1 MWSHKY
7 DRTADFIVIEGP
19 KAGGHLG
26 FSNEQLNNT
35 ASLDFDNEITNIIEC
50 KKNMKINTPKNTCYC
65 CRWNI
70 R

>member
-50 KKNMKINTPKNTCYC
+50 KKNMKIILQKNTCYC
-65 CRWNI
+65 CRRNI